1 MKTAPKGEGM
11 LDAVEDAPATTE
23 PATEPAPEAKE
34 AAPAAEADQ
43 GKPEAGKRK
52 PDPANSEQRPDGYV
66 PRQALEQARI
76 EAREEVK
83 REKEA
88 RERTEQRF
96 QQFLDRFYGE
106 QTPQRGPA
114 DDIPDPQYDPNA
126 YLAWDREQKVQQRLQ
141 AQQQEQ
147 QSRAWTE
154 AYTAVQADFNA
165 SKAEDPA
172 LEGAYDALR
181 ASLAAELNMAYGLTG
196 PALQRQLEETE
207 MQHVMYAHQ
216 NRIPIGRYI
225 RGLAQ
230 ARGWQPQAA
239 QAGQGQPPA
248 PQPGADTG
256 QTRDP
261 ATGQFTGRAPA
272 DIAQSQERNVSLS
285 QAPGAPVK
293 KMTAKELAQMDESA
307 MWDHFRNVTRRPGG
321 KQFDR
326 DMGYF

>member
-1 MKTAPKGEGM
+1 MKTASKDGM
-11 LDAVEDAPATTE
+11 LDAIEDAPAPPETA
-23 PATEPAPEAKE
+23 PEPAPEAKE
-34 AAPAAEADQ
+34 AAPAAEAAESR
-43 GKPEAGKRK
+43 PEGGKRK
-52 PDPANSEQRPDGYV
+52 DDPANSEQRPEGYV

-76 EAREEVK
+76 ESREAIRKAE
-83 REKEA
+83 EA

-96 QQFLDRFYGE
+96 QQFIDRFYGGQE
-106 QTPQRGPA
+106 QQKGPA
-114 DDIPDPQYDPNA
+114 DDIPDPQYDPNG

-141 AQQQEQ
+141 AQQQQE
-147 QSRAWTE
+147 QSRAWNE
-154 AYTAVQADFNA
+154 AYTSVFTEFSA
-165 SKAEDPA
+165 SKAEDPT

-181 ASLAAELNMAYGLTG
+181 NSLAAELRMAYGLDG

-216 NRIPIGRYI
+216 NRIPIGKYI

-230 ARGWQPQAA
+230 ARGWQPQPA

-248 PQPGADTG
+248 QQPGSDAG
-256 QTRDP
+256 LTRDP
-261 ATGQFTGRAPA
+261 STGQFRGRDAA
-272 DIAQSQERNVSLS
+272 NIASSQERNVSLS

-293 KMTAKELAQMDESA
+293 KMTAKELASMPEEE
-307 MWDHFRNVTRRPGG
+307 MWNHFRSVTKRPGG